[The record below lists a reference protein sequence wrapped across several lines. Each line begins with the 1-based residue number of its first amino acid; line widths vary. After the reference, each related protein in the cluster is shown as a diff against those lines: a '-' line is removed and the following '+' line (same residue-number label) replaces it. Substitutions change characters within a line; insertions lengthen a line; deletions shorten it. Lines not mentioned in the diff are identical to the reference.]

1 MVIHKIIAGRA
12 RDIEDASSILLKNPG
27 YDYQYILNWLKKFD
41 ESLGENFLETVK
53 KLVTDIK
60 QIFWL

>member
-27 YDYQYILNWLKKFD
+27 YDYQYISNWLKKFD
-41 ESLGENFLETVK
+41 ESLGENFLETFK
-53 KLVTDIK
+53 KLLENKIY
-60 QIFWL
+60 